1 MILARECV
9 QPNCIG
15 ESPMSVILAY
25 TVIMLYKNSKVVTDI
40 ISVVGG
46 VNG

>member
-1 MILARECV
+1 MR
-9 QPNCIG
+9 PNCTG
-15 ESPMSVILAY
+15 ESPMSVIITY
-25 TVIMLYKNSKVVTDI
+25 TITMLYKNSKVVTDI